1 MDDLTRRTML
11 RHSGALLALL
21 PAAAAGAVDVQGQQ
35 PPPPPPGA
43 PPIAGPTVTAEA
55 AKLLEAWDAWCDGMK
70 SAAREIVLR
79 EQAPL
84 DDQPTLADGFRYL
97 ARLAALGIDLMMPH
111 TPPDVPMLRRSLG
124 PHSKMGGD
132 NPDTIYSSAPIDPAG
147 TYRVS
152 GTLGSAHEV
161 VFDSVRRPGAYGTEP
176 QYPTEV
182 RGEDLVRHPDGH
194 FELIV
199 SRTPHEGNWLRIDE
213 RIGSIQIRQVF
224 GDWQREDQGH
234 MLIERLDRAPEQPP
248 SLTPD
253 MVVHGVHAA
262 QQFTR
267 TMGTTFAQRAEN
279 LRRTPN
285 RMHLASDW
293 ERFQG
298 TPGGVG
304 VDGYFVLQPDEALLI
319 EFTPGKTFFWEF
331 QVGNFWYESFDY
343 RVVCSSLNMKQVD
356 VRTDGSVVLVLSA
369 ADPGVRNWLS
379 TAGHREG
386 ILFARWIRVQATP
399 PIPKTRVVKL
409 EEWLRKLPP
418 EVKTVTPAQRAADQR
433 ARRLAVDWRFG

>member
-1 MDDLTRRTML
+1 MEGQQGPQ
-11 RHSGALLALL
+11 SPEG
-21 PAAAAGAVDVQGQQ
+21 AAAAPARAVSPDAQ
-35 PPPPPPGA
+35 
-43 PPIAGPTVTAEA
+43 
-55 AKLLEAWDAWCDGMK
+55 KLLEAWDAWCDAMK
-70 SAAREIVLR
+70 GAARKIVLR
-79 EQAPL
+79 ETAPL
-84 DDQPTLADGFRYL
+84 DDPATLADGFRYL
-97 ARLAALGIDLMMPH
+97 ARLAALGIDLTMPH

-132 NPDTIYSSAPIDPAG
+132 NPDTIYSSASIDPQG

-161 VFDSVRRPGAYGTEP
+161 VFDSVRRPGGYGKEP

-194 FELIV
+194 FELII
-199 SRTPHEGNWLRIDE
+199 SPTKHDGNWLPIDE
-213 RIGSIQIRQVF
+213 RIGAVQIRQVF

-234 MLIERLDRAPEQPP
+234 MIIERLDKMPEQAAR
-248 SLTPD
+248 LTPD
-253 MVVHGVHAA
+253 MVGGGMQAA
-262 QQFTR
+262 QNFTLA
-267 TMGTTFAQRAEN
+267 MGTTFAQRAEN

-285 RMHLASDW
+285 RMRLASDW
-293 ERFQG
+293 EKFQG

-304 VDGYFVLQPDEALLI
+304 VDGYFLLQPDEALLI
-319 EFTPGKTFFWEF
+319 EFTPGQAFFWEF

-356 VRTDGSVVLVLSA
+356 FRSNGSVLLVLSA

-386 ILFARWIRVQATP
+386 ILFARWIRAQATP
-399 PIPKTRVVKL
+399 PIPRTRVVTL
-409 EEWLRKLPP
+409 RDWLQKVPADVR
-418 EVKTVTPAQRAADQR
+418 TVTPEQRSAEQR

>member
-1 MDDLTRRTML
+1 
-11 RHSGALLALL
+11 
-21 PAAAAGAVDVQGQQ
+21 
-35 PPPPPPGA
+35 
-43 PPIAGPTVTAEA
+43 VTADA
-55 AKLLEAWDAWCDGMK
+55 AKLLDAWDAWCDAVKG
-70 SAAREIVLR
+70 AAREVVLR

-84 DDQPTLADGFRYL
+84 DDAATLADGFRYL

-111 TPPDVPMLRRSLG
+111 TPPDVPMLRRALG

-132 NPDTIYSSAPIDPAG
+132 NPDTIYSSANIDPAG
-147 TYRVS
+147 TYRIS

-161 VFDSVRRPGAYGTEP
+161 VFDAVRRPGGYGTEP

-194 FELIV
+194 FELII
-199 SRTPHEGNWLRIDE
+199 SPTKHDGNWLPIDE

-234 MLIERLDRAPEQPP
+234 MIIERLDSRPEQPAP
-248 SLTPD
+248 LTAD
-253 MVVHGVHAA
+253 TVVRGLQAA

-267 TMGTTFAQRAEN
+267 TMGTTFAQRAED
-279 LRRTPN
+279 LQRTPN
-285 RMHLASDW
+285 RMQLASDW
-293 ERFQG
+293 EKFQG

-304 VDGYFVLQPDEALLI
+304 VDGYFLLQPDEALLI
-319 EFTPGKTFFWEF
+319 EFTPVQAFFWEF

-356 VRTDGSVVLVLSA
+356 FRGDGSVVLVLSA

-386 ILFARWIRVQATP
+386 ILFARWIRAQATP
-399 PIPKTRVVKL
+399 PIPRTRAVKL
-409 EEWLRKLPP
+409 REWLQKVPADVR
-418 EVKTVTPAQRAADQR
+418 TVTPAQRAAEQR
-433 ARRLAVDWRFG
+433 ARRLAIDWRFG